1 MAVPGGVEP
10 PPSVSETDIQ
20 AAIRGNNKMAG
31 DEGIGPP
38 PRLSKSQALPL
49 CKSPTKSISEPP
61 LWAGPDEG
69 SGEPWFATSGHV
81 PGPRCAP

>member
-61 LWAGPDEG
+61 LWAGPDEESGGLG
-69 SGEPWFATSGHV
+69 SATLEFVLGSKS
-81 PGPRCAP
+81 AP